1 MRKINYFGSLSDYK
15 QSIGDNLRPGEP
27 DPRGMST
34 SAYDAAMNKWNQEQK
49 SDKESVKIVQDM
61 GMRPYSV
68 GSEYTPGM
76 LLGFGKVVTAIAA
89 KEQSPRRV
97 QQAIKPEMINVVK
110 KIRPLSKD
118 TVKVIKR
125 K

>member
-15 QSIGDNLRPGEP
+15 QSIGDNDAPGKP
-27 DPRGMST
+27 DPTTMST
-34 SAYDAAMNKWNQEQK
+34 RAYGAAMNKYEQEQK
-49 SDKESVKIVQDM
+49 ANKESVKIVQDM

-68 GSEYTPGM
+68 GSDYTSGM
-76 LLGFGKVVTAIAA
+76 ILGFGKVVTAIAA

-97 QQAIKPEMINVVK
+97 QQAIKPELVNVVK